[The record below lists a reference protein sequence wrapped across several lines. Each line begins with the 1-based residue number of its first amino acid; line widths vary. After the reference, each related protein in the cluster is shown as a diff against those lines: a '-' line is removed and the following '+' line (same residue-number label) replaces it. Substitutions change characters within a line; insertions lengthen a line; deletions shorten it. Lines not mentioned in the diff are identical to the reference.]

1 MYQIENTDAEGR
13 LILADALTYSH
24 SFNPRSLI
32 NVATL
37 TGKPEDFT
45 SFGSKLL
52 GTKPGL
58 PEPEQKQELVFLD
71 VTSLRAKTFMNFPM
85 TNETARS

>member
-1 MYQIENTDAEGR
+1 MRDFYHLCIGVSLHTISCNKQLKYTIYCFNLIHMYQIENTDAEGR

-37 TGKPEDFT
+37 TGKSADFT
-45 SFGSKLL
+45 SF
-52 GTKPGL
+52 
-58 PEPEQKQELVFLD
+58 
-71 VTSLRAKTFMNFPM
+71 R
-85 TNETARS
+85 

>member
-37 TGKPEDFT
+37 TGESKDF
-45 SFGSKLL
+45 FSKLVEM
-52 GTKPGL
+52 TCRYYS
-58 PEPEQKQELVFLD
+58 
-71 VTSLRAKTFMNFPM
+71 SLRRTEF
-85 TNETARS
+85 